1 MAETAEQAPE
11 QALIES
17 VCDRERIAII
27 FNPVSGT
34 EDRETRQASLT
45 ELARA
50 AGLTCDLV
58 ETDVDRGAAPLA
70 EQAIADGMER
80 VIVSGGDG
88 SLTEAAH
95 ALAGTSTGLAVVP
108 GGTANL
114 LALNLGIPT
123 DREDAMRL
131 ALGGEARPTDIARVN
146 GIVCLIAA
154 GMGLDARVM
163 RDADRQLKDRFG
175 TFAYFIAAWRNL
187 GRRHSSFTITI
198 DGRTLRNYGQT
209 VLIANMGRI
218 TGGLELVPDSDPE
231 DGLIEVAVLRTRRLR
246 DIALVALRSLL
257 GLPRGNDLLR
267 IYRGRSVV
275 VETPLPQPVQ
285 VDGDPLEPTTRLE
298 AHVEPGALLLV
309 RPAEVP
315 APSPV
320 VELVK
325 APVRRPWQ
333 RLAAGV
339 AALALG
345 ALLLRWRRGS
355 R

>member
-1 MAETAEQAPE
+1 MAETVEQAPE

-17 VCDRERIAII
+17 VCDRERVAII

-34 EDRETRQASLT
+34 EDSATRRSDLE

-50 AGLTCDLV
+50 AGLTCELV

-70 EQAIADGMER
+70 EQAVVDGMER

-88 SLTEAAH
+88 SMTEAAH
-95 ALAGTSTGLAVVP
+95 ALTGTQSSLAVVP

-123 DREDAMRL
+123 DREAAMRL
-131 ALGGEARPTDIARVN
+131 ALSGEARPTDIARVN
-146 GIVCLIAA
+146 GVVCLITA
-154 GMGLDARVM
+154 GIGLDARVM

-175 TFAYFIAAWRNL
+175 IFAYVIAAWRNL
-187 GRRHSSFTITI
+187 GRRHASFTITV
-198 DGRTLRNYGQT
+198 DGRKLRSYGQT

-218 TGGLELVPDSDPE
+218 NGGLELVPGADPD

-246 DIALVALRSLL
+246 DVALVAVRALL
-257 GLPRGNDLLR
+257 GLHRGDDLLR
-267 IYRGRSVV
+267 IYRGRNIV

-285 VDGDPLEPTTRLE
+285 VDGDPLDPTTRLE

-309 RPAEVP
+309 RPAEVEL
-315 APSPV
+315 PSPV
-320 VELVK
+320 VELVT
-325 APVRRPWQ
+325 APVRHTWP
-333 RLAAGV
+333 RLAIVA

-345 ALLLRWRRGS
+345 LWVLRRRRS
-355 R
+355 